1 VYEFEQ
7 PAAAVSTSTH
17 DDSTLLLHPKPVH
30 RLFDLPSQALP
41 PRMQLLVRRS
51 VEILRFRIREHR
63 LRVMRFG
70 NGQVEVLARF
80 GDLVEVERG

>member
-1 VYEFEQ
+1 
-7 PAAAVSTSTH
+7 
-17 DDSTLLLHPKPVH
+17 
-30 RLFDLPSQALP
+30 
-41 PRMQLLVRRS
+41 MQLLVRRS